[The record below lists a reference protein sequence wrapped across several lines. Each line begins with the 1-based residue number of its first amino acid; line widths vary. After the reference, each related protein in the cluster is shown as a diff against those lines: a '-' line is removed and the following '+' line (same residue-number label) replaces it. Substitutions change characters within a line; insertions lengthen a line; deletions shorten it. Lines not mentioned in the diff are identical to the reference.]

1 MADFER
7 RRRRHRHGAPTE
19 RPDSGP
25 ASASTAEVHDPE
37 QDSTPEPDSTPITP
51 EPDGRPVPGPGPRP
65 QSLGPRAP
73 EPSQRVPE
81 PPPTH
86 RQRRQTSGRSGGG
99 GSGGDDREADRGLRG
114 LVGSGT
120 SQVSTSAALR
130 ARDASRPSEDDLAR
144 AEETLTIVR
153 RHWVPREE
161 LPRRER

>member
-1 MADFER
+1 M
-7 RRRRHRHGAPTE
+7 
-19 RPDSGP
+19 
-25 ASASTAEVHDPE
+25 
-37 QDSTPEPDSTPITP
+37 
-51 EPDGRPVPGPGPRP
+51 PRP
-65 QSLGPRAP
+65 QAPGPRAP

-86 RQRRQTSGRSGGG
+86 RQRRQPSGRSASG
-99 GSGGDDREADRGLRG
+99 GSGGDDRDADRGLRG

-120 SQVSTSAALR
+120 SQVSISAALR
-130 ARDASRPSEDDLAR
+130 ARDASRPSADDLTR